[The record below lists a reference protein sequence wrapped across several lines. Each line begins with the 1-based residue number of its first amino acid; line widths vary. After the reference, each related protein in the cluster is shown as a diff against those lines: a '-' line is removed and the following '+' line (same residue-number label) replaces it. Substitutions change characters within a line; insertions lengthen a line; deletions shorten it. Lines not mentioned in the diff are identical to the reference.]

1 MKPIVALSLLVLTGI
16 AVSSPALAKR
26 SAADQAFYEQAR
38 KACNNPRLYPDGARP
53 VINYKDR
60 WFRCQEPRSRRR

>member
-16 AVSSPALAKR
+16 AASSPALAKR

-38 KACNNPRLYPDGARP
+38 KACKSTWTSGSD
-53 VINYKDR
+53 
-60 WFRCQEPRSRRR
+60 